1 VYDSPIHGRRVTA
14 FDGRDVIV
22 ACVDN
27 HEGMMPSSKL
37 LQLAEAHAYEPFEA
51 ACFEA
56 LEAGQLRLAELVAPF
71 ERFERAGQAERLATL
86 AQVIFEN
93 TDPAADPQAG
103 LQLARMALNAA
114 PQNDVLRRI
123 AADLYRR
130 VYTSTAG
137 LDALLQSSGLETG
150 RPVRAALNVLDLCLT
165 LQPGDVLVNR
175 MDGRVVEITEIDR
188 ANALF
193 TLRRTDR
200 VIAMPAADVS
210 REYERL
216 APDDFRV
223 LRNLRPDQLAAL
235 IHDDPV
241 RVVIGLIRAHGGHLD
256 ADLLKHELVPKYIEA
271 KEWSAWW
278 TRARNQLK
286 RSPHVIVEGRS
297 PMLLRYTAE
306 GQTLEDEAW
315 AALSAQKEPAQ
326 WQSTIE
332 AYLREK
338 AARKE
343 PPDQPLLTRCHDFL
357 CEEVAAATGRR
368 PRDALACALVIE
380 TLAGKGLPATDDS
393 RALAG
398 RILRDAAE
406 PDALLLGLP
415 QEGLQERAWAALRSA
430 RPDDWARWA
439 AALLPR
445 VPAGVLDRL
454 ARDLVKAG
462 QATTVQSFVD
472 AGLGDLANR
481 PELAYWLWK
490 GPKEAGALRLPG
502 DGDLFRLVL
511 DTLSA
516 LGRTVSADA
525 GVVKEY
531 RHRVRTA
538 LAIKDFARV
547 RRCLAESSEAAA
559 VTIRR
564 QLQRLEGVGPTVQS
578 RLLEILREAHPQ
590 LFLVKPDQVEPW
602 SDPDTVWTTSAG
614 LRQRT
619 AERDELVNVKMHE
632 NAKRIGEAA
641 SHGDLSENSE
651 YRFALEERDLLRA
664 RVAALNDD
672 LSRARVLEPHDVP
685 SDHVG
690 IGTRV
695 TLRRLDDGTVRVMT
709 FLGPFDTDVEHGI
722 YSYQAPV
729 AQRLMGA
736 RVGEQRIVGLDGR
749 DAAVEVVDVTSAVTR
764 KND

>member
-1 VYDSPIHGRRVTA
+1 
-14 FDGRDVIV
+14 
-22 ACVDN
+22 
-27 HEGMMPSSKL
+27 MPSSKL
-37 LQLAEAHAYEPFEA
+37 LELAATHAYEPFEA

-71 ERFERAGQAERLATL
+71 EQFERAGQAERLATL

-93 TDPAADPQAG
+93 MDPAADPQAG

-123 AADLYRR
+123 TADLYRR
-130 VYTSTAG
+130 VYASTAG
-137 LDALLQSSGLETG
+137 LAALLQASGLESG
-150 RPVRAALNVLDLCLT
+150 RPVRTALNVLDLCLT

-175 MDGRVVEITEIDR
+175 MDGRVVEVTEIDR

-256 ADLLKHELVPKYIEA
+256 ADVLKHELVPKYIEA

-306 GQTLEDEAW
+306 GQTLEDEVW

-326 WQSTIE
+326 WQSMIE

-343 PPDQPLLTRCHDFL
+343 PPDQPLLSRCHDFL
-357 CEEVAAATGRR
+357 CEQVTAATGRR
-368 PRDALACALVIE
+368 PRDALAGALVIE
-380 TLAGKGLPATDDS
+380 ALAAKGLPATNDS
-393 RALAG
+393 RTLAG

-406 PDALLLGLP
+406 PAALLLGLP
-415 QEGLQERAWAALRSA
+415 QEGLRERAWAALRAA
-430 RPDDWARWA
+430 RPDDWTRWA
-439 AALLPR
+439 AALLPL
-445 VPAGVLDRL
+445 VPAGLLDHL
-454 ARDLVKAG
+454 TTDLVKAG
-462 QATTVQSFVD
+462 QVAAVQSFID
-472 AGLGDLANR
+472 AGLADLANH

-490 GPKEAGALRLPG
+490 GPKGAGALRLPG
-502 DGDLFRLVL
+502 DADLFRLIL

-516 LGRTVSADA
+516 LGRTVWADA
-525 GVVKEY
+525 AVVKEY

-538 LAIKDFARV
+538 LGIKDFARV

-559 VTIRR
+559 ITVRR

-578 RLLEILREAHPQ
+578 RLQEILREAHPQ
-590 LFLVKPDQVEPW
+590 LFIVKPEQVAPW
-602 SDPDTVWTTSAG
+602 ADPDTVWTTSAG
-614 LRQRT
+614 LHRRT
-619 AERDELVNVKMHE
+619 AERDELVNVKMRE

-664 RVAALNDD
+664 RVAAINDD
-672 LSRARVLEPHDVP
+672 LSRARVIEPHDVP
-685 SDHVG
+685 TDQVG
-690 IGTRV
+690 IGSRV
-695 TLRRLDDGTVRVMT
+695 TLRRSDNGTQQVMT
-709 FLGPFDTDVEHGI
+709 FLGPLDTDVEQGI
-722 YSYQAPV
+722 YSYQAPL
-729 AQRLMGA
+729 AQKLMGA
-736 RVGEQRIVGLDGR
+736 GVGERRVVGLDGQ
-749 DAAVEVVDVTSAVTR
+749 DVAVEVMDLASAVTR
-764 KND
+764 PSC